1 MDKYQE
7 YLEIMN
13 LNQNYS
19 IDELK
24 NNYKTLIKKYH
35 PDKYEGNELR
45 ELAEEKL
52 KKVNEAYSFLKERLE
67 NSYSNQSMQEEEFMY
82 KTFEIISFN
91 LKNEIQPLLDQI
103 YEHIDSTF
111 NKELDFKE
119 LDFEYLTEIYSIIS
133 RKLINLF

>member
-19 IDELK
+19 INELK

-91 LKNEIQPLLDQI
+91 LRNEIQPLLDQI
-103 YEHIDSTF
+103 YDYIDTTF
-111 NKELDFKE
+111 NK
-119 LDFEYLTEIYSIIS
+119 
-133 RKLINLF
+133 